1 MKWIS
6 RLLFLAL
13 FALLFLF
20 FLFNQHNTHVY
31 YYKGMGID
39 SPLAIALIISLI
51 VGVLL
56 GCTATLGK
64 IISLKSQIKKLTRE
78 LRAKE

>member
-13 FALLFLF
+13 FILLFVF
-20 FLFNQHNTHVY
+20 FLFNQHNTHVF
-31 YYKGMGID
+31 YYKGLGVDI
-39 SPLAIALIISLI
+39 PLAIALIGSLVI
-51 VGVLL
+51 GVLL

-64 IISLKSQIKKLTRE
+64 IIRLKSEIRKLIRE
-78 LRAKE
+78 IQS